1 MRINATCL
9 VAAVIL
15 ATTII
20 GCGNP
25 SNHNVAKDIKI
36 TVQSDRKFAAT
47 GELEI
52 GDKNPVSCNSGP
64 MVTANAVTGTTVEAC
79 DLNFGPITQADVIV
93 SATAS
98 AACENGYTLKVENLN
113 VNLARDGRK
122 VRFVFDDDRCLISP
136 VEVTTPTHNDPDG
149 DGLEGLDDKCPMDAT
164 NTCNNPK
171 DTDGDGII
179 DDNDECP
186 YDDQNL
192 CRVPDYNYGA
202 LSVLVKKQ
210 DSLSASPTALTGAT
224 VEVNNLAVGVNNC
237 MTDATGRCSFSALTV
252 DLSTTITVR
261 FTGYQSASVTVIIPA
276 VVGSWN
282 AQFILT
288 PNLPINGMVF
298 DPGSW
303 FCVVNEQ
310 VNVGNFLMATDGNG
324 AISGAYVGSETY
336 SSDATTVVTVLPN
349 TGVATCVS
357 VGTANI
363 TAVDGASSATMTI
376 GVHN

>member
-1 MRINATCL
+1 MRTRSGL
-9 VAAVIL
+9 VAAIIL

-52 GDKNPVSCNSGP
+52 GDNNPVSCNSGP
-64 MVTANAVTGTTVEAC
+64 MATANAVTGTTVEAC
-79 DLNFGPITQADVIV
+79 DLNFGPITQSNVIV

-136 VEVTTPTHNDPDG
+136 EGVTTPTHNDPDG
-149 DGLEGLDDKCPMDAT
+149 DGLEGLDDECPMDAT
-164 NTCNNPK
+164 NTCNDPK

-186 YDDQNL
+186 FDDQNL

-202 LSVLVKKQ
+202 LNVQVKKQ

-224 VEVNNLAVGVNNC
+224 VEVNNLAVGVDNC
-237 MTDATGRCSFSALTV
+237 MTDVTGRCSFSDLTV

-276 VVGSWN
+276 VVGSWS

-288 PNLPINGMVF
+288 PDLPANGMVF

-310 VNVGNFLMATDGNG
+310 VDVSNFLMATDGNG
-324 AISGAYVGSETY
+324 AISGSYVGSETY

-349 TGVATCVS
+349 TGVATCVA

-363 TAVDGASSATMTI
+363 TAVDGASSATITL